1 MQPLAY
7 NYLNYLSNITVI
19 KSPES
24 STCCILAPVDSLSIT
39 FLLAAQPRKS
49 LNTSEIFFFLTVHP
63 CIIHHARYLFFSKV
77 LSSIEVPL
85 WHDEPWAF
93 LNSTEP
99 NCPEINLSDMNY
111 ETFFQLSE
119 ENFAASYHYFDPLVA
134 CLRFDFE
141 NHVKAYLY
149 DNQWS
154 ILRQFFWTGSKK
166 VLHNQIRNTLKCCKI
181 CLSITWVV
189 IHYVLLSKYSD
200 LS

>member
-24 STCCILAPVDSLSIT
+24 STCCILAPVDSPSIT
-39 FLLAAQPRKS
+39 FLLAAQLRKS
-49 LNTSEIFFFLTVHP
+49 LNTSEKNFFNSAPVHHTSCKVPFFLKGIVFNWSGTMAWWTLSISEFNRTKLSRNKSVRHE
-63 CIIHHARYLFFSKV
+63 LNNFFSIKWR
-77 LSSIEVPL
+77 E
-85 WHDEPWAF
+85 F
-93 LNSTEP
+93 
-99 NCPEINLSDMNY
+99 CR
-111 ETFFQLSE
+111 
-119 ENFAASYHYFDPLVA
+119 SYHYFDPLAA

-154 ILRQFFWTGSKK
+154 TLRQFFWTGSKK
-166 VLHNQIRNTLKCCKI
+166 VLHNQIRNTLKCYKI
-181 CLSITWVV
+181 CLSMAWVV